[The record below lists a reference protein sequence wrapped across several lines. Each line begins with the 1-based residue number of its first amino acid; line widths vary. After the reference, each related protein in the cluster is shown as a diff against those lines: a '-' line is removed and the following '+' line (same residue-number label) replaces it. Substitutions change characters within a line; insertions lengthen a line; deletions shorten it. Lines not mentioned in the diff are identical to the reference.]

1 MRQSWLAAGAGLCF
15 SIVLSAQVRV
25 TGKVTNDTNAPV
37 ANAAVTLR
45 GAGADS
51 KLRLNAYTDPAGAFV
66 LQIPAP
72 GEYLLDAEAA
82 GFYPQKDKSI
92 TVEAGMAQEISIVL
106 VPVREF
112 SDAAD
117 VTASA
122 SSVALNEVA
131 SEQRLTGSDV
141 LDIPFPVTHN
151 IKNAMR
157 GLPGIV
163 QDGTNGIHLNGGAEN
178 QALYLLNGFNIGDPL
193 TMRFDTRL
201 SIEAIQSMETQS
213 GAVSAEYGKGSAGVI
228 SVNTRT
234 GDDRIRYSA
243 TNFIPGVENQK
254 GLRIGSWNPR
264 VNFSGPIRRGR
275 VWFSDSFAS
284 QYDQTIIRE
293 LPAGQDSASSVR
305 FNNFLHV
312 QANLS
317 PTNIATFGFLAS
329 VWRASRTGLGAL
341 DPPPTTA
348 DRRSQQWFGYAK
360 DQMFFGR
367 GAVAEIGFAS
377 NRTSLRT
384 LPQGPDL
391 YVFTPFGRRGN
402 YFING
407 WQDARRDQII
417 ASYVAPSFTW
427 MGSHLLKF
435 GTDLD
440 RLSYSQNIHRT
451 GFEWLRADDSPIRT
465 VAYAGNGSLSRGNYE
480 SAIYAQDSW
489 RVRPSVLVELGLRSD
504 WDRLLGNWTASP
516 RVGLAWTPKWSE
528 STRLSAGYAMS
539 YDATNVEL
547 FARALDQS
555 PVTTYY
561 PPYGDVS
568 RPIRSVFEIG
578 DQRFHSPRFNTLNF
592 AVDHRIGPNTYA
604 RVQALRRR
612 GSNGLTYQGDW
623 EGKPAS
629 DLVYRLANSRSDSY
643 DSVELTLRQNFRKEY
658 SWMAS
663 YTRSRARSTAAVD
676 LTPDTPILIEENAGR
691 LAWDTPHRL
700 VSWAYL
706 PTPFKNWAVAYLFEY
721 HTGFP
726 FSVQNE
732 AGEVIGSVNSRSYP
746 NFFELNLHLERR
758 FQFRGQRWAV
768 RLGSN
773 NITGHSNPNGV
784 NNIIQSPQYLT
795 YYGGQSR
802 ALNFRIR
809 WLGKI

>member
-1 MRQSWLAAGAGLCF
+1 MRRGWLAAGTGLWF

-37 ANAAVTLR
+37 ANASVTVR
-45 GAGADS
+45 TTAEP
-51 KLRLNAYTDPAGAFV
+51 KMRLNAYTDPAGLFV
-66 LQIPAP
+66 LQIPNA
-72 GEYLLDAEAA
+72 GDYLLDAEAS
-82 GFYPQKDKSI
+82 GFYPQKDKPI
-92 TVEAGMAQEISIVL
+92 TVDASVQEISITL

-112 SDAAD
+112 SEAAD

-122 SSVALNEVA
+122 SSIALDETA
-131 SEQRLTGSDV
+131 TEQRLSGSDV
-141 LDIPFPVTHN
+141 IDIPFPVTHN

-157 GLPGIV
+157 GLPGVV
-163 QDGTNGIHLNGGAEN
+163 QDNDNGIHLNGGAEN
-178 QALYLLNGFNIGDPL
+178 QTLYLLNGFNIGDPL

-201 SIEAIQSMETQS
+201 SVEAIQSMETQS
-213 GAVSAEYGKGSAGVI
+213 GAVTAEYGKGSAGVI
-228 SVNTRT
+228 NVNTRT

-264 VNFSGPIRRGR
+264 VNVSGPIRRGR

-284 QYDQTIIRE
+284 QYDQTVIRE
-293 LPAGQDSASSVR
+293 LPPGQDVASSIR

-312 QANLS
+312 QANLT
-317 PTNIATFGFLAS
+317 PTNIMTFGFLAS

-348 DRRSQQWFGYAK
+348 DRRSQQFFGYAK

-377 NRTSLRT
+377 NRTMLRT
-384 LPQGPDL
+384 LPQGTGI
-391 YVFTPFGRRGN
+391 YIFTPFGRSGN

-407 WQDARRDQII
+407 WQDAQRDQII
-417 ASYVAPSFTW
+417 ANYVAPTFTW
-427 MGSHLLKF
+427 LGSHLVKI

-440 RLSYSQNIHRT
+440 RLWYSQNIRRT
-451 GFEWLRADDSPIRT
+451 GFEYLNADNSPIRT
-465 VAYAGNGSLSRGNYE
+465 VYYAGSGRLWRNNLETSMYV
-480 SAIYAQDSW
+480 QDSW

-516 RVGLAWTPKWSE
+516 RAGVAWTPKWSE
-528 STRLSAGYAMS
+528 STRFSAGYAIS
-539 YDATNVEL
+539 YDATDVGL
-547 FARALDQS
+547 FARALDQYT
-555 PVTTYY
+555 VTTYY

-568 RPIRSVFEIG
+568 QPVRSLFEIG
-578 DQRFHSPRFNTLNF
+578 AQRFRSPRFTTINF
-592 AVDHRIGPNTYA
+592 AADHRFGSNIYA
-604 RVQALRRR
+604 RMQALRRR
-612 GSNGLTYQGDW
+612 GENGLAY
-623 EGKPAS
+623 EGVWNDKAVT
-629 DLVYRLANSRSDSY
+629 DLVYQLANSRSDSY
-643 DSVELTLRQNFRKEY
+643 DAVELTMRQNFHREY

-663 YTRSRARSTAAVD
+663 YTRSHARSTSAVD
-676 LTPDTPILIEENAGR
+676 LTQDTAMLIEKNAGR
-691 LAWDTPHRL
+691 LSWDAPNRF

-706 PTPFKNWAVAYLFEY
+706 PTGLKNWAVAYLFEY
-721 HTGFP
+721 HSGFP
-726 FSVQNE
+726 FSVQNQ
-732 AGEVIGSVNSRSYP
+732 AGEAVGPVNSISYP
-746 NFFELNLHLERR
+746 AFFELNLHIERR
-758 FQFRGQRWAV
+758 FQYRGQRWAI
-768 RLGSN
+768 RMGAN

-784 NNIIQSPQYLT
+784 NNIIDSPQYLT